1 MNLFVIGD
9 VHGCYETFV
18 KMIDQWDKKTEILI
32 QLGDLIDRGT
42 GSPYVVKLA
51 RQLKK
56 EYMDQAVFLK
66 GNHELEM
73 IEHITNPPNNNW
85 LKQGGSET
93 LHQYL
98 AADEDIQDDVRWL
111 RNMPLFWGNDYVFL
125 SHAGISE
132 LANNPFNG
140 TSEHGI
146 LWNRSPLKNIQKLQI
161 IGHTPGD
168 SPIYKADS
176 NSWNI
181 DTAAVF
187 GNKLTGVKL
196 KQTGEI
202 IEWIDVKTDKRDMKE
217 KT

>member
-9 VHGCYETFV
+9 VHGCYETFL
-18 KMIDQWDKKTEILI
+18 KMIEQWNKETEILI
-32 QLGDLIDRGT
+32 QLGDLIDRGN
-42 GSPYVVKLA
+42 GSPQVVKLA
-51 RQLKK
+51 RQLQK
-56 EYMDQAVFLK
+56 ENMDQAVFIK
-66 GNHELEM
+66 GNHEYEM

-85 LKQGGSET
+85 LMQSGSET

-98 AADEDIQDDVRWL
+98 AAGQDILDDVEWFQT
-111 RNMPLFWGNDYVFL
+111 MPLYWGNDHVFI

-132 LANNPFNG
+132 SASNPFNEP
-140 TSEHGI
+140 SQHGI
-146 LWNRSPLKNIQKLQI
+146 LWNRGPLKNIQKLQI
-161 IGHTPGD
+161 IGHTPCD
-168 SPIYKADS
+168 SPIYNEQS

-202 IEWIDVKTDKRDMKE
+202 MEWINIKTDTRDMKE
-217 KT
+217 IK

>member
-9 VHGCYETFV
+9 VHGCYETFL
-18 KMIDQWDKKTEILI
+18 KMIEYWDKETEILI
-32 QLGDLIDRGT
+32 QLGDLIDRGNS
-42 GSPYVVKLA
+42 SPEVVKLV
-51 RQLKK
+51 RQLKE
-56 EYMDQAVFLK
+56 EYLDRAVFIK
-66 GNHELEM
+66 GNHEYEM

-98 AADEDIQDDVRWL
+98 ATGQDIQDDVKWL
-111 RNMPLFWGNDYVFL
+111 QTMPLFWGNDHVFI

-132 LANNPFNG
+132 LASNPFNE

-146 LWNRSPLKNIQKLQI
+146 LWNRGQLKNIQKLQI
-161 IGHTPGD
+161 IGHTPSD
-168 SPIYKADS
+168 SPIYNAQS

-187 GNKLTGVKL
+187 GNQLTGVKL

-202 IEWIDVKTDKRDMKE
+202 IEWINIKTDKRDMKE
-217 KT
+217 RT